1 VLLKSG
7 RGGINLECKERPMPD
22 DDEIYDEAMEI
33 ERHPGRKYTRAE
45 IRRLRAAFKVI
56 YKYGDEREFMQFLR
70 ATGLKDESPQFAA
83 MVGLFRTL
91 RAGKP

>member
-1 VLLKSG
+1 M
-7 RGGINLECKERPMPD
+7 RD
-22 DDEIYDEAMEI
+22 DDEIFNEAVEI

-91 RAGKP
+91 YAGKP